1 MSHHQRYT
9 HEMSFNKPMEVEHNS
24 AKARTASLAEVFRF
38 SLRGVASSVT
48 IISTQLGSVRH
59 GMVATAVIPVSMDP
73 PSVVLGINRAASIH
87 DPLEKRGAFAINFLS
102 DLSESV
108 ARNFSEA
115 KGEERFLF
123 GKWLLQKNTSEFECP
138 SLPYLADAQAVVL
151 CKVRD
156 VHRSGTH
163 SLFIGEV
170 SDVLLTDALSPLL
183 YCNGGY
189 GSFCAVDQTR
199 AVHRAQGFKME

>member
-1 MSHHQRYT
+1 MSRHQRCT
-9 HEMSFNKPMEVEHNS
+9 QEMSFNKPKEFEHNS
-24 AKARTASLAEVFRF
+24 VKARTASLAEVFRF
-38 SLRGVASSVT
+38 SMRGVASSVT

-59 GMVATAVIPVSMDP
+59 GMVATAVVPVSMDP

-102 DLSESV
+102 EKSESI
-108 ARNFSEA
+108 ARKFSEA

-123 GKWLLQKNTSEFECP
+123 GKWLPEKNTSEFEST

-151 CKVRD
+151 CKLRD

-163 SLFIGEV
+163 SLFVGEV

-183 YCNGGY
+183 YFNGGY
-189 GSFCAVDQTR
+189 GSFCTADQTR
-199 AVHRAQGFKME
+199 AVLVRRD

>member
-1 MSHHQRYT
+1 M
-9 HEMSFNKPMEVEHNS
+9 
-24 AKARTASLAEVFRF
+24 
-38 SLRGVASSVT
+38 
-48 IISTQLGSVRH
+48 RH

-87 DPLEKRGAFAINFLS
+87 DPLEKRGAFAINVLS

-108 ARNFSEA
+108 ARKFSEA

-123 GKWLLQKNTSEFECP
+123 GKWLLQKKPNEFECS

-183 YCNGGY
+183 YCNGDY

-199 AVHRAQGFKME
+199 AVHRAQGLKME